1 MSNLQKQ
8 KKLNINFQ
16 SSGAFLSL
24 NKPKLLSIGKSYD
37 IKNIKIKKPNHN
49 ISQETFPMENI
60 TRQTDSSSKDEI
72 IRVLKERLTVL
83 EKKVKILETE
93 NNDNTTKINTLNLS
107 HGHPKKKIALLPK
120 GLKLN
125 MKLIKNKKNILNIM
139 DLSKT
144 YIKKIKNNSVSSLNN
159 SNYNNTNE
167 EKKNN
172 SKSRNFFNT
181 INSNGYNIDNTG
193 TRMSNSASKNKIKN
207 FTIIPRNNSKKK
219 LFIDV
224 LRRTMTKCSNIN
236 FEKFKNI
243 NDLKNDSNKSIPKI
257 PTKGRQLK
265 SETINIKLINK
276 LSKFNNTK
284 LKYKNDFMIIN
295 NNYKNEKNNLNDLN
309 VKVNKSSSFKNIK
322 DKLEDIKIRTKNL
335 LEFYSLNKNENI
347 NNINFTSNNISID
360 HENNKEKESFTSN
373 YKFNI

>member
-49 ISQETFPMENI
+49 ISQETFPMENF

-72 IRVLKERLTVL
+72 IRALKERLTVL
-83 EKKVKILETE
+83 EKKVKILESE
-93 NNDNTTKINTLNLS
+93 NINNSTKINTLNLS
-107 HGHPKKKIALLPK
+107 HGHPKKKIALLPR

-144 YIKKIKNNSVSSLNN
+144 YIKKIKNNSATSLNN
-159 SNYNNTNE
+159 SNYNNINE
-167 EKKNN
+167 EKINN
-172 SKSRNFFNT
+172 NQSKNFFNA

-193 TRMSNSASKNKIKN
+193 TRMSNSASKNKN
-207 FTIIPRNNSKKK
+207 FTIIPRNSFKKK

-224 LRRTMTKCSNIN
+224 LRRTMTKCSIIK

-243 NDLKNDSNKSIPKI
+243 SDVKNDSNKSIPKI
-257 PTKGRQLK
+257 PNKGRQHNL
-265 SETINIKLINK
+265 ETINI
-276 LSKFNNTK
+276 
-284 LKYKNDFMIIN
+284 
-295 NNYKNEKNNLNDLN
+295 
-309 VKVNKSSSFKNIK
+309 
-322 DKLEDIKIRTKNL
+322 R
-335 LEFYSLNKNENI
+335 
-347 NNINFTSNNISID
+347 
-360 HENNKEKESFTSN
+360 
-373 YKFNI
+373 